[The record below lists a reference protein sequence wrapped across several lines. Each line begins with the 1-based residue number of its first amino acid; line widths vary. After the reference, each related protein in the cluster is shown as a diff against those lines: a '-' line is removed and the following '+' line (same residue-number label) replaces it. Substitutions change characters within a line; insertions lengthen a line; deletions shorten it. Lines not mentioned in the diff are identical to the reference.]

1 MNGSFSHVLTI
12 MVTLLLFFPGN
23 LSAAERFIDNGDG
36 TVTDH
41 ELGLMWARADNQGDI
56 DWNQAEKWA
65 RYTIPFTIVTRY
77 ENWRLPTLTELRS
90 IAVVDK
96 DYRGYETDCGQWVK
110 INTLVRLTCGW
121 VWTSETDAQAPTVR
135 VYNFNNNSHYSIR
148 KAHRRGYR
156 ALAVRNIK

>member
-1 MNGSFSHVLTI
+1 MTR
-12 MVTLLLFFPGN
+12 N
-23 LSAAERFIDNGDG
+23 LSIVLLITIASSIFFLPGLLAAERFIDNGDG

-41 ELGLMWARADNQGDI
+41 ELGLMWVKADNQGDI
-56 DWNQAEKWA
+56 DWQQAEKWA

-96 DYRGYETDCGQWVK
+96 DYRGYETDCGQWAK

-135 VYNFNNNSHYSIR
+135 VYNFNNNSHYSVR